1 MKTEYMYMNV
11 LPYSNDLQQD
21 VDRWVA
27 KCIRGNLE
35 FVNTLTDPISNADAD
50 LYPNVHVILKLRLTL
65 PVGSCTCEGSS
76 TPQNLV

>member
-1 MKTEYMYMNV
+1 MKREYMND

-27 KCIRGNLE
+27 KIRKMYPLQLE

-50 LYPNVHVILKLRLTL
+50 LYPNVHVILKLRLKL
-65 PVGSCTCEGSS
+65 PVGSCACERS
-76 TPQNLV
+76 

>member
-1 MKTEYMYMNV
+1 MIFDTFDWGVCSVSLPLYMY
-11 LPYSNDLQQD
+11 L
-21 VDRWVA
+21 A

-35 FVNTLTDPISNADAD
+35 FVNTLTDPIYNADAN

-76 TPQNLV
+76 AP